1 MKLVDKGIET
11 AIITMFHKIKN
22 VKQSMNIMWRKYKLE
37 NRSKCNF
44 QAISTS
50 PEFKNSLGDI
60 NRKLDAIDKS
70 SKIKYITIKLSK

>member
-44 QAISTS
+44 
-50 PEFKNSLGDI
+50 
-60 NRKLDAIDKS
+60 
-70 SKIKYITIKLSK
+70 